1 MDAQGNV
8 YCQDKT
14 RYRRAG
20 RWRSNLLGGET
31 GDSIMMFEETVPAGT
46 KSTFHLHHASLIL
59 KRDFLAFQRG
69 LQWSQANAYVER
81 CSSRSTANLAKRA
94 CVTARYVAVQTERR
108 FQRMYPSP
116 WSATGYSLDVNTS
129 ANMNPH
135 PVRFAPFVRIV
146 ARPFMRASSAIRR
159 TSVFDWGRW
168 QKKHVPKSWRT
179 SGCFRNRTGTP
190 SVTIFHNTRLASP
203 AGWFLAHKAY
213 CLAVCGMSA
222 YGAEAPAI
230 TQIRNGRFQRPG
242 VPTDDQR
249 GYQSD
254 QTEDLVHR
262 YRAARGETD

>member
-108 FQRMYPSP
+108 F
-116 WSATGYSLDVNTS
+116 S
-129 ANMNPH
+129 ANV
-135 PVRFAPFVRIV
+135 PVTVERQRLLTGREHIREYESSPGAF
-146 ARPFMRASSAIRR
+146 RA
-159 TSVFDWGRW
+159 F
-168 QKKHVPKSWRT
+168 
-179 SGCFRNRTGTP
+179 
-190 SVTIFHNTRLASP
+190 
-203 AGWFLAHKAY
+203 
-213 CLAVCGMSA
+213 
-222 YGAEAPAI
+222 
-230 TQIRNGRFQRPG
+230 
-242 VPTDDQR
+242 
-249 GYQSD
+249 
-254 QTEDLVHR
+254 
-262 YRAARGETD
+262 